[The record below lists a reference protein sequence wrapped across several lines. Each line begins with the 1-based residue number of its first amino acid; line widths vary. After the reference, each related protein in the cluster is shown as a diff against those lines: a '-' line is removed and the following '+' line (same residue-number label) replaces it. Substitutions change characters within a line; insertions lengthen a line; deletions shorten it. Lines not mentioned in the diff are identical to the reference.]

1 MPYNRT
7 VQKIVLSG
15 SSVGTYTDT
24 FSVYKKINEVFS
36 QEKKFVAHKR
46 YEVTDSNHYTSFGIS
61 TLRAI
66 RPHISGGIEFTSTD
80 LTQSSTYDGLSDVYQ
95 KTMWVSLDR
104 LFTTDWRLKLYDTA
118 SVLSIP
124 VYRFGFEIKPT
135 SVNITNYYGSTTNYR
150 YYTDQKV
157 DDEWGTI
164 VSSSATYGYV
174 FYRQGLIVMTNTGS
188 NNQHTFLGNGN
199 WDYTSNR
206 GFTVNYRATKL
217 VEEVNLICHIPKD
230 QFNKSTNPS
239 VLEPITASLSGTS
252 GSASAYKSFTTGS
265 EFMPYITTIGL
276 YNDDDEMMAVAKL
289 GSPLKKST
297 ITDLFINVKFDID

>member
-1 MPYNRT
+1 MRE
-7 VQKIVLSG
+7 QKILLKGGTSD
-15 SSVGTYTDT
+15 SVDIA
-24 FSVYKKINEVFS
+24 FKNINQLFS
-36 QEKKFVAHKR
+36 QERKFIAHKR
-46 YEVTDSNHYTSFGIS
+46 YEVTNSNHYTSFGIS

-95 KTMWVSLDR
+95 KTLWRSLKILFASDSR
-104 LFTTDWRLKLYDTA
+104 LTLHSTA

-124 VYRFGFEIKPT
+124 IYRYGFEIKPT
-135 SVNITNYYGSTTNYR
+135 SVNITNYSGSTTNYR
-150 YYTDQKV
+150 YYTDVKV
-157 DDEWGTI
+157 EDEWGTI

-188 NNQHTFLGNGN
+188 NNQHTFLGDGN
-199 WDYTSNR
+199 WDYSSDR
-206 GFTVNYRATKL
+206 GFTVNYKATKA
-217 VEEVNLICHIPKD
+217 VEEVSLLCHVGKD
-230 QFNKSTNPS
+230 EFNTTTNSS
-239 VLEPITASLSGTS
+239 VLESTSSFVRQGFVTAST
-252 GSASAYKSFTTGS
+252 FT
-265 EFMPYITTIGL
+265 PYITTIGL

>member
-1 MPYNRT
+1 MPSST
-7 VQKIVLSG
+7 VQKIVLKG
-15 SSVGTYTDT
+15 GTANI
-24 FSVYKKINEVFS
+24 YKKINGVFS

-46 YEVTDSNHYTSFGIS
+46 YEVTNSNHYTSFGIS

-66 RPHISGGIEFTSTD
+66 RPHISGGIEFTPTD

-95 KTMWVSLDR
+95 KTMWRSLDR

-124 VYRFGFEIKPT
+124 VYRYGFEIKPT
-135 SVNITNYYGSTTNYR
+135 SVNITNYSGSATNYR
-150 YYTDQKV
+150 YYTDKKV

-188 NNQHTFLGNGN
+188 NNQHTFLGDGN
-199 WDYTSNR
+199 WNYTSNK

-217 VEEVNLICHIPKD
+217 VEEVSLICHVPKD
-230 QFNKSTNPS
+230 EFNKSTNPS

-265 EFMPYITTIGL
+265 EFTPYITTIGL
-276 YNDDDEMMAVAKL
+276 YNDDEDMVAVAKL

-297 ITDLFINVKFDID
+297 ITDLLINVKFDID

>member
-1 MPYNRT
+1 MRE
-7 VQKIVLSG
+7 QKILLKGGTSD
-15 SSVGTYTDT
+15 SVDIA
-24 FSVYKKINEVFS
+24 FKNINQLFS
-36 QEKKFVAHKR
+36 QERKFIAHKR
-46 YEVTDSNHYTSFGIS
+46 YEVTNSNHYTSFGIS

-95 KTMWVSLDR
+95 KTLWRSLKILFASDSR
-104 LFTTDWRLKLYDTA
+104 LTLHSTA

-124 VYRFGFEIKPT
+124 IYRYGFEIKPT

-150 YYTDQKV
+150 YYTDVKV
-157 DDEWGTI
+157 EDEWGTI

-199 WDYTSNR
+199 WDYSSDR
-206 GFTVNYRATKL
+206 GFTVNYKATKAIDEISL
-217 VEEVNLICHIPKD
+217 NCHIGKD
-230 QFNKSTNPS
+230 EFNTTTNSS
-239 VLEPITASLSGTS
+239 VLESTS
-252 GSASAYKSFTTGS
+252 SFVRQGFVTGS
-265 EFMPYITTIGL
+265 TFTPYITTIGL
-276 YNDDDEMMAVAKL
+276 YNDDDEMVAVAKL

-297 ITDLFINVKFDID
+297 ITDLFINIKFDID

>member
-1 MPYNRT
+1 MKE
-7 VQKIVLSG
+7 QKILLKG
-15 SSVGTYTDT
+15 GTSDSLDIA
-24 FSVYKKINEVFS
+24 FKKINQLFS
-36 QEKKFVAHKR
+36 QERKFIAHKR

-95 KTMWVSLDR
+95 KTLWRSLKILFASDSR
-104 LFTTDWRLKLYDTA
+104 LTLHSTA

-124 VYRFGFEIKPT
+124 VYRYGFEIKPK
-135 SVNITNYYGSTTNYR
+135 SVNITNYYGSTTNYK
-150 YYTDQKV
+150 YYTDEKV
-157 DDEWGTI
+157 EDEWGTI

-174 FYRQGLIVMTNTGS
+174 FYRQGLIVMTNT
-188 NNQHTFLGNGN
+188 NQNHQNTFLGDGK
-199 WDYTSNR
+199 WDYSSNK
-206 GFTVNYRATKL
+206 GFTVNYKATKA
-217 VEEVNLICHIPKD
+217 VEEVSLLCHVGKDEFNWSERAKSISSTIP
-230 QFNKSTNPS
+230 
-239 VLEPITASLSGTS
+239 
-252 GSASAYKSFTTGS
+252 
-265 EFMPYITTIGL
+265 PYITTIGL